1 MPELELT
8 FLGTG
13 NAFAPEGLCWN
24 GFVANGTHL
33 FEAPPSAL
41 VMLHR
46 AGIDPNDLDSVV
58 ISHHHGDHF
67 LGLPFLMLHW
77 GQMGRKKPIR
87 VIGPP
92 GTEEATREIAS
103 RVYPNLFRHR
113 YPIEWLELLPGQ
125 TAEAADLELRA
136 VEVVHDPSL
145 ALNLGFAASLDGRR
159 FGYTGDSALCDS
171 VIALARHAEV
181 LVAECSSK
189 AREAPTHMNLD
200 DDMPIVRA
208 AMDPDAALLLTHLG
222 PGIATGDLPRTVVAR
237 DLGRYRF

>member
-1 MPELELT
+1 MPDLELT

-13 NAFAPEGLCWN
+13 NAFAPGGLCWN

-33 FEAPPSAL
+33 FEAPPTAL
-41 VMLHR
+41 AMLHR

-77 GQMGRKKPIR
+77 GQFGRTKPVR

-92 GTEEATREIAS
+92 GTEEATREIAA
-103 RVYPNLFRHR
+103 RVFPSLFRHR
-113 YPIEWLELLPGQ
+113 YPIEWVEVVPGQ
-125 TAEAADLELRA
+125 TAKAAGLDLRA
-136 VEVVHDPSL
+136 VEVVHDPKL
-145 ALNLGFAASLDGRR
+145 ALSLGFAATLEGRR
-159 FGYTGDSALCDS
+159 FAYTGDSALCDT
-171 VIALARHAEV
+171 VLDLARGAEV

-208 AMDPDAALLLTHLG
+208 AMDADATLVLTHLG
-222 PGIATGDLPRTVVAR
+222 SGITTSELPRTFVAE